1 MDFIDDLLNQMSSA
15 FNQETAIPKK
25 EEISM
30 DETLKWRALKNN
42 QFASRTRLPQ
52 QQQQAG
58 SGGSGTRSGQTNGR
72 KSAGATSG
80 GGSGTASGSTP
91 RRERRRTVGGTG
103 SNSSNDSGSS
113 NVAVDEGSR
122 SPAALLGDNGCLTPP
137 ETANGAGEDGGED
150 EEDNIEIEIAKDI
163 SGEELQEALGLS
175 QLIEVDSA
183 EDFAAG
189 GAMEVDED
197 RLEPSDD
204 SLLPGGDRKSSPPAL
219 AKLGTEKEEEEE
231 EVVDGIVQEDCKPED
246 EMDTKSSLLE
256 VPYCSSAS
264 VSPSMGLAQGK
275 DSAGDQQ
282 QQQLKRDT
290 DETVAP
296 DVPMETNELEL
307 ETKSSNTFEGE
318 TAAVEGDGTG
328 RVSVAE
334 SASKQEPALE
344 EGSEKGDQTDGGS
357 SAAEGH
363 DEQDHVAVAELDD
376 ASTLED
382 DEDDVLIINTD
393 EMDEVVELA
402 ETSKEDEEDDED
414 GMSDGKIAA
423 EQSNADVRAKTASP
437 PKDNDASTA
446 VVSSEKPD
454 EKQPEPEPL
463 VVVAIPTENVTES
476 EEEKFNP
483 QEEAAG
489 ALQGDKL
496 SHDDQSAGDCGEVK
510 YSDALK
516 SSISGSPT
524 KADDE
529 ARSDKKLVESK
540 TDEAMAAEDRKPA
553 EHETHS
559 DAGSANTSTED
570 GADKTKQPAGRTT
583 RSKKGAAVVATAAT
597 AVASATS
604 TTLSQRRSQRFQKE
618 SAGAA
623 GDGKPNGDVA
633 SEPSTIVVKEEEVD
647 DGAAAKKRASVGP
660 ASEAKVKGTLK
671 SDRSLRS
678 KQQGNAGTLPAQP
691 TVMTRRASE
700 TVKPSADEANE
711 SLDTVETGA
720 DKSIVGR
727 RGRKRLSQERSVTAA
742 ASVVSNEPPVVR
754 AREKPARDEPA
765 KVVEAAEQRRAS
777 RSGFPA
783 EPEESDAG
791 GKVTVAVTPAQ
802 QEKSTPQQQ
811 VPQRR
816 GRKRKNPSTAEAT
829 PPTATSTPSGPGA
842 ASADKPPLHPY
853 KRAARVSRD
862 GSDGI
867 LASALARRDKV
878 DSQGRLSRPIKL
890 SAKILANEELRQ
902 GFEQHN
908 NGRIIIG
915 SEQSSPAV
923 VVHEDELPSVS
934 VVEPEK
940 QRKPARDVVE
950 HSVASSSTIGSSS
963 EDVTLVS
970 VTMPP
975 TAKPASSGTS
985 SARRLPPSQEK
996 ESEAGPSAQPQ
1007 QQSRRPAEPSPADR
1021 LAASKARARQAAKAN
1036 APPCPDV
1043 DTFLQGVRAMRL
1055 GTANRSRT
1063 DDNRKLNR
1071 RQQKRADKMKLKFMA
1086 GLGLQRPSAQQPR
1099 YGADGDDFD
1108 VQMSVGE
1115 SDSSGSEADFVPPQ
1129 KIGTVGRPNVT
1140 LRLRKPETLLEN
1152 PPRKASLASAAGPAN
1167 RVPLVTAPSGPVGMP
1182 KSSAVNA
1189 SRQAANAHA
1198 RQVGKQSNGGRTPLA
1213 PANGA
1218 GKSRSSTS
1226 PAVILPAT
1234 VTTLGARSSA
1244 SKTVAGS
1251 TTAGTKSTASTL
1263 LKDRETE
1270 QFKRSLQ
1277 RLGCEIT
1284 LIPTTGRADSR
1295 AVPSPA
1301 APGPSRS
1308 GPATNAWPVRRVKDT
1323 APAVGQQQQQRPRSQ
1338 QNVAT
1343 PPILPGTTS
1352 PSLQIML
1359 GGGPGSGQPI
1369 RTTSGLV
1376 ASSTRTAVPENES
1389 CASDSLVCHCRQK
1402 SDIFVAKTVGNGYCT
1417 AVDDIDGQ
1425 QIGCCNE
1432 LSNDLLN
1439 MLRPSAR
1446 VSFQLLCNMHRKRL
1460 EDHGCCA
1467 ICGWFCTQGNF
1478 AMCKNAHLFHPKC
1491 ADKYTLNTPYNPARP
1506 GDHAAPTLVLKCPHC
1521 NQECPNGEIEV
1532 NIQLTSPPV
1541 LLPSRKSMVKPAKMT
1556 VSKTGSGGSSST
1568 NGISGPSNGK
1578 DSFRTTVQSLVPSS
1592 VKNMLATDHS
1602 SKNGSGVSASSSASS
1617 SASRTSSAKDAGST
1631 AGASSTGAKLR
1642 HTAKDFTNA
1651 VCTKKDDALV
1661 SEIITS
1667 GFDIETRFREY
1678 HHGTCLHVVCSY
1690 GTPAMAYLI
1699 MCRAR
1704 SVDYLN
1710 IFDRELHTAVMRAVV
1725 GSKSDIVKLLLDS
1738 GADATVKGPYGMT
1751 VLHLAAKQGQH
1762 DTVRTILE
1770 CARQRLTARALM
1782 AFVNA
1787 VDNGRWTALAWAAE
1801 NRHKQTVEQLI
1812 SIGADVNVC
1821 DRLNNTSLHWA
1832 SLSGCSDTLYRLM
1845 TKDCNPNLQNS
1856 NGETPLHIACRQG
1869 HAEICVVLL
1878 AMGASLNV
1886 RNTSNQLPQDI
1897 ILDPNSEC
1905 GNIIAAN
1912 VKMRN
1917 LSNNLKET
1925 HIICS
1930 DISNG
1935 RERHPIQ
1942 VVYYTRGANERQLT
1956 VPKLK
1961 YIQSN
1966 VQIDYRVTIDTDA
1979 RNMHVCS
1986 CVDSTCTSMDSECL
2000 CSERT
2005 WYTNDGR
2012 LVNDFNYLDPP
2023 IITEC
2028 GDLCDCNLRSC
2039 RNRVVQHGLDVPLQ
2053 LCYIPGK
2060 GWGVRTMVPIPKGT
2074 FLVEYVGEILPD
2086 EAANHRL
2093 DDSYLFDLGNG
2104 YCLDASTYGNVSRF
2118 FNHSCQPN
2126 VSPVSVYYDHKDQR
2140 HPRVALFACQDI
2152 GVQEE
2157 ICFDYGEKFWAV
2169 KKGSL
2174 ACRCNTEECRYRQA
2188 E

>member
-52 QQQQAG
+52 QQQQQPAG
-58 SGGSGTRSGQTNGR
+58 SGGSGTRSGLTNGR
-72 KSAGATSG
+72 KSAGATI
-80 GGSGTASGSTP
+80 GSTASCSTP
-91 RRERRRTVGGTG
+91 KRERRRTCGGTG
-103 SNSSNDSGSS
+103 SISSNDSSSS
-113 NVAVDEGSR
+113 NVAVDDGSR

-137 ETANGAGEDGGED
+137 EVANGEDGEED
-150 EEDNIEIEIAKDI
+150 EEENIEIEIAKDI

-175 QLIEVDSA
+175 QLIEVEST
-183 EDFAAG
+183 EDFAG
-189 GAMEVDED
+189 TMEVEAD
-197 RLEPSDD
+197 RLEAGLEHSEE
-204 SLLPGGDRKSSPPAL
+204 SLQGEQKTSPTL
-219 AKLGTEKEEEEE
+219 EKQSTKKIEGIGQ
-231 EVVDGIVQEDCKPED
+231 EVCKPED

-264 VSPSMGLAQGK
+264 VSPMMVLVQGK
-275 DSAGDQQ
+275 DSVSE
-282 QQQLKRDT
+282 QQQLLKCDT
-290 DETVAP
+290 DET
-296 DVPMETNELEL
+296 DVPIETNDKLD
-307 ETKSSNTFEGE
+307 TKSSNTVEGV
-318 TAAVEGDGTG
+318 AAVEDGSG
-328 RVSVAE
+328 PSEMAKAVAE
-334 SASKQEPALE
+334 SASKQEPTLDQAIA
-344 EGSEKGDQTDGGS
+344 KGADVVGDS
-357 SAAEGH
+357 SAAEENDRQVH
-363 DEQDHVAVAELDD
+363 DGKVDTAIPDLDD
-376 ASTLED
+376 VSTIED

-402 ETSKEDEEDDED
+402 ETSKEDEDDDD
-414 GMSDGKIAA
+414 GMSDSKMAS
-423 EQSNADVRAKTASP
+423 ESNVDDHASP
-437 PKDNDASTA
+437 HKDELAEEQP
-446 VVSSEKPD
+446 SEKPE
-454 EKQPEPEPL
+454 EKQPEPP
-463 VVVAIPTENVTES
+463 VVVAIPTQNVAEGD
-476 EEEKFNP
+476 EEKFHP
-483 QEEAAG
+483 KEAING
-489 ALQGDKL
+489 QQSEKLNNGDQP
-496 SHDDQSAGDCGEVK
+496 SGDCDEIK

-516 SSISGSPT
+516 SSVSGSPS
-524 KADDE
+524 KILPDD
-529 ARSDKKLVESK
+529 KLEEK
-540 TDEAMAAEDRKPA
+540 TDEIMEKDSKPV
-553 EHETHS
+553 ENETQS
-559 DAGSANTSTED
+559 DAGSANTSTECVT
-570 GADKTKQPAGRTT
+570 DKAKQPAGRTT
-583 RSKKGAAVVATAAT
+583 RSKKVAAAVGTTATADSVT
-597 AVASATS
+597 NTSQSASSANAA
-604 TTLSQRRSQRFQKE
+604 TLSQRRSQRFQKE
-618 SAGAA
+618 SSVV
-623 GDGKPNGDVA
+623 NGEVG
-633 SEPSTIVVKEEEVD
+633 SEPTVVVKEEELD
-647 DGAAAKKRASVGP
+647 DGAATKKRVSIGT
-660 ASEAKVKGTLK
+660 ASEAKLKGTLK

-678 KQQGNAGTLPAQP
+678 KQQGTAVASPAQP

-700 TVKPSADEANE
+700 TVKVSTDEAND
-711 SLDTVETGA
+711 SLEMDAGA

-727 RGRKRLSQERSVTAA
+727 RGRKRLSQDRSVAS
-742 ASVVSNEPPVVR
+742 SVVSTEPVTR
-754 AREKPARDEPA
+754 TRDKLSRDEPS
-765 KVVEAAEQRRAS
+765 KVEASEQRRAS
-777 RSGFPA
+777 RSGFPL
-783 EPEESDAG
+783 EPGESDTG
-791 GKVTVAVTPAQ
+791 GKMVATPAHQ
-802 QEKSTPQQQ
+802 AQEKSTPQQQ
-811 VPQRR
+811 QAPAQRR
-816 GRKRKNPSTAEAT
+816 GRKRKNPSTVEAT
-829 PPTATSTPSGPGA
+829 PPTASSTPSGSGV

-867 LASALARRDKV
+867 LASALARREKV

-890 SAKILANEELRQ
+890 SAKMLANEELRQ

-915 SEQSSPAV
+915 SEQPSATAI
-923 VVHEDELPSVS
+923 VHEDDQTPSDRDRQHL
-934 VVEPEK
+934 VEPDK
-940 QRKPARDVVE
+940 QRKQGREVAEP
-950 HSVASSSTIGSSS
+950 SVASSSTIGSSS

-970 VTMPP
+970 VTMP
-975 TAKPASSGTS
+975 ASKPGTSGTS
-985 SARRLPPSQEK
+985 AKRMPPALET
-996 ESEAGPSAQPQ
+996 ESEAGPSVVQ
-1007 QQSRRPAEPSPADR
+1007 QQSKKSLESSTSDR
-1021 LAASKARARQAAKAN
+1021 LAASKARAKQIAKAN
-1036 APPCPDV
+1036 APPCPDLE
-1043 DTFLQGVRAMRL
+1043 TFLQEVRSMRL
-1055 GTANRSRT
+1055 GTNRSRAE
-1063 DDNRKLNR
+1063 DNRKLNR
-1071 RQQKRADKMKLKFMA
+1071 RQQKRAEKMKEKFLT
-1086 GLGLQRPSAQQPR
+1086 GLGLQRPSAHQPR
-1099 YGADGDDFD
+1099 NGTNGDDFD
-1108 VQMSVGE
+1108 VELSVGE
-1115 SDSSGSEADFVPPQ
+1115 TESSGSEADFVPPQ

-1152 PPRKASLASAAGPAN
+1152 PPRKANHASAAGSAN
-1167 RVPLVTAPSGPVGMP
+1167 RIPLVTVPLGASKSGT
-1182 KSSAVNA
+1182 VNA
-1189 SRQAANAHA
+1189 GRQIANA
-1198 RQVGKQSNGGRTPLA
+1198 RQVGKQSNGRGSIPS
-1213 PANGA
+1213 ANGA
-1218 GKSRSSTS
+1218 GKSRSSS
-1226 PAVILPAT
+1226 VILPAAM
-1234 VTTLGARSSA
+1234 TTLGARSSA
-1244 SKTVAGS
+1244 SKTVAS
-1251 TTAGTKSTASTL
+1251 SSSAAPKPTASST
-1263 LKDRETE
+1263 LKDKETE

-1284 LIPTTGRADSR
+1284 LIPTTSR
-1295 AVPSPA
+1295 TESRPIPSPA
-1301 APGPSRS
+1301 LAGPSR
-1308 GPATNAWPVRRVKDT
+1308 GPIANAWPVRRVKDT
-1323 APAVGQQQQQRPRSQ
+1323 AQAVGQQQRSRLQ
-1338 QNVAT
+1338 QNAAT

-1352 PSLQIML
+1352 PSLQIVL
-1359 GGGPGSGQPI
+1359 GGTGSPPM
-1369 RTTSGLV
+1369 RVTSGLV
-1376 ASSTRTAVPENES
+1376 ASTRTPVPNDTPS
-1389 CASDSLVCHCRQK
+1389 TDALICHCRQK

-1478 AMCKNAHLFHPKC
+1478 AMCKNAHLFHPNC

-1521 NQECPNGEIEV
+1521 SQECPNGEIEV

-1556 VSKTGSGGSSST
+1556 VSKAGGNNT
-1568 NGISGPSNGK
+1568 NGISGPSNGN
-1578 DSFRTTVQSLVPSS
+1578 DSFRTTVQSLVPNS
-1592 VKNMLATDHS
+1592 VKNMLATEHGT
-1602 SKNGSGVSASSSASS
+1602 KNGSSVSVSNASSG
-1617 SASRTSSAKDAGST
+1617 ASRTSSGKEMGSMAG
-1631 AGASSTGAKLR
+1631 SSTGTKHR
-1642 HTAKDFTNA
+1642 YTAKDFTNA
-1651 VCTKKDDALV
+1651 VCIKKDDAQV

-1667 GFDIETRFREY
+1667 GFDIETRFREF

-1690 GTPAMAYLI
+1690 GTPAMAYLV

-1710 IFDRELHTAVMRAVV
+1710 IVDRELHTAVMRAVV
-1725 GSKSDIVKLLLDS
+1725 GSKCDIVKLLLDS
-1738 GADATVKGPYGMT
+1738 GADATLKGPYGMT
-1751 VLHLAAKQGQH
+1751 VLHLAAKHGQH
-1762 DTVRTILE
+1762 ETVRTILE
-1770 CARQRLTARALM
+1770 CARQRLKARALM

-1787 VDNGRWTALAWAAE
+1787 VDNGHWTALAWAAE

-1812 SIGADVNVC
+1812 AIGADVNVC

-1845 TKDCNPNLQNS
+1845 TKDCNPNMQNS

-1897 ILDPNSEC
+1897 ILDQNSEC
-1905 GNIIAAN
+1905 ANIIAAN

-1942 VVYYTRGANERQLT
+1942 VVYYTRGANERQLS
-1956 VPKLK
+1956 VPKIK

-1966 VQIDYRVTIDTDA
+1966 VQLVSRVTIDPEVH
-1979 RNMHVCS
+1979 NMHVCS

-2023 IITEC
+2023 LITEC

-2060 GWGVRTMVPIPKGT
+2060 GWGVRTMVPIPKGS
-2074 FLVEYVGEILPD
+2074 FLVEYVGEIIPD
-2086 EAANHRL
+2086 EAANHRP

-2104 YCLDASTYGNVSRF
+2104 NCIDASVHGNVSRF
-2118 FNHSCQPN
+2118 FNHSCKPN

-2140 HPRVALFACQDI
+2140 HPSVALFACRDI

-2157 ICFDYGEKFWAV
+2157 ICFDYGEKFWSV

-2174 ACRCNTEECRYRQA
+2174 ACRCNTAECRYRQV